1 MNNRLKAILSM
12 VEDGVGVIDVGTDHG
27 FIPIALTENNYK
39 GNIYA
44 SDINREPLQTAIN
57 NAKEAGIAD
66 RINFFLC
73 DGLEKCPPEKVDT
86 IVIAGMGGDMI
97 CRILDYAEWTM
108 DQRYKLILQP
118 MTKQEVVRYW
128 LSNNG
133 FITES
138 EELAVEGDTIYQ
150 IIAARFDG
158 FTKYNDAE
166 LFAGK
171 YSLTK
176 SKETYVYQLNKLI
189 DRFNNIIKGL
199 YNSEQAEEYKVSF
212 YSNILNE
219 LREMREQYGK
229 G

>member
-44 SDINREPLQTAIN
+44 SDINREPLQTAKN

-66 RINFFLC
+66 RINFLLC

>member
-66 RINFFLC
+66 RIIFLLC

>member
-27 FIPIALTENNYK
+27 FIPIALAENNYK

-57 NAKEAGIAD
+57 NAKEAGISD
-66 RINFFLC
+66 SINFLLC

-138 EELAVEGDTIYQ
+138 EELPVEGDTIYQ

-171 YSLTK
+171 YTLTE
-176 SKETYVYQLNKLI
+176 SKETYVYQLDKLI
-189 DRFNNIIKGL
+189 ERFENVIKGL
-199 YNSEQAEEYKVSF
+199 RSSEQPKEYKVGF